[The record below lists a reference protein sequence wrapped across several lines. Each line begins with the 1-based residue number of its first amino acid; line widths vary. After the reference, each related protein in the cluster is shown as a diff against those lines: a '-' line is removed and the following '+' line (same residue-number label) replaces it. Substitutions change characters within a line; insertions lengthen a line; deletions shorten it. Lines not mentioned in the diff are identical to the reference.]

1 MSDYRL
7 EAPVG
12 EFNLTRL
19 ERVIYGPGK
28 VAELKGE
35 MEKRGLKRALVVTT
49 LGGFPILDQVTGA
62 LGTTCAGVFTGVVQH
77 VPRST
82 VDALQQEIERVD
94 ADSLISFGG
103 GSPIDS
109 CKVAIYGSLPK
120 RELVHIAIPT
130 TLSAAEYTHA
140 GGVTDETTKVKGG
153 VWDPRVLPRT
163 VINDPLLALETPDW
177 LWITTGMRAL
187 DHAIECAYAIRHQPI
202 SDALA
207 AKSIQLMTRH
217 LPASVNT
224 KGDESVAHRGHC
236 QFAAWYS
243 IYGAMNTRFGL
254 SHLLGH
260 QIGPRWNV
268 PHGVTSCITLPNAM
282 RFMANIAPQRF
293 GPVAEGYGIA
303 FDPSNPKPAAL
314 ECADRT
320 EQFIAQFDVPK
331 TLKAAGV
338 PREEIGSIVQPIT
351 HELEHNGVVD
361 RPVTEAEVEALLF
374 SCYE

>member
-1 MSDYRL
+1 MSRAAPSTRCSRKSKRL
-7 EAPVG
+7 NAD
-12 EFNLTRL
+12 
-19 ERVIYGPGK
+19 
-28 VAELKGE
+28 
-35 MEKRGLKRALVVTT
+35 ALV
-49 LGGFPILDQVTGA
+49 
-62 LGTTCAGVFTGVVQH
+62 
-77 VPRST
+77 
-82 VDALQQEIERVD
+82 
-94 ADSLISFGG
+94 SFGG
-103 GSPIDS
+103 GSPIDT
-109 CKVAIYGSLPK
+109 CKVAMYGSLAK
-120 RELVHIAIPT
+120 RELVHIAVPT

-140 GGVTDETTKVKGG
+140 GGVTDESTRVKGG

-202 SDALA
+202 SDVLA
-207 AKSIQLMTRH
+207 AKSIQLMTKH
-217 LPASVNT
+217 LPLSIRT

-236 QFAAWYS
+236 QFASWYS

-282 RFMANIAPQRF
+282 RLMADIAPQRF

-303 FDPSNPKPAAL
+303 FDPENPKPAAHA
-314 ECADRT
+314 CADST
-320 EQFIAQFDVPK
+320 EEFIAQFNVPK

-338 PREEIGSIVQPIT
+338 PRGEIKDIVAPIT
-351 HELEHNGVVD
+351 HELAHNGVVD
-361 RPVTEAEVEALLF
+361 RPLTEAEVQVLLE